1 MMTYA
6 WDAILAHVAKK
17 VGAEPA
23 DLVAPPD
30 PKLGDLAFGC
40 FKIAKEQKKSP
51 ADVAKLL
58 AEEISKD
65 TKDHLI
71 ASASAA
77 GPYVNITLKPGETI
91 ARIVT
96 DVEAKKASFGSSD
109 DGKKRQVLLEYAQPN
124 THKEFHVGHLR
135 NLVLGNALVR
145 ILAKNGWKVVPA
157 SYHGDVGA
165 HVAKC
170 LWYLFRKYYFSNSK
184 IDDLTLKGATEILSK
199 IPVELRTGKFL
210 GEIYTAATK
219 SLSEAT
225 LVKSINV
232 QGTDNFSIKNTIDK
246 KNYEVSQVL
255 IQLEASHPAWTKL
268 WKETRKWSIAEFKE
282 IFSDLGTKID
292 RQYFES
298 EVVDD
303 GQKIVDELLKKGIAK
318 KSEGAIIVDLESEKL
333 GVFLIRK
340 SDGTSLYATKDLA
353 LAKLKAKEY
362 PDVARSLLLVDNRQS
377 LYFKQLFRTLELM
390 SARGGSALGGGV
402 FPTHEFVGYEFVTL
416 KTGAMSSR
424 EGNIVTYES
433 FRDEVVKFA
442 RAETIQRHDDWN
454 EGKVEHTAWAIAMA
468 GIKYGMLKPDS
479 DKQIVFDLE
488 RALSFDGDTGPY
500 IQYAATRLSAILK
513 KAKWDAKK
521 GMKQGDLTLLVE
533 DSEKHLAL
541 QIARFSDAVHRAGL
555 ELKPNVVAQWCF
567 AMARAVTDFYRDVKV
582 LDAPEGLKASRLRL
596 VASALSALVIGLD
609 LLGIP
614 LPDEM

>member
-1 MMTYA
+1 MSYA

-17 VGAEPA
+17 IGADPSE
-23 DLVAPPD
+23 LVSPPD
-30 PKLGDLAFGC
+30 SKLGDLAFGC
-40 FKIAKEQKKSP
+40 FKIAKERKKSP

-65 TKDHLI
+65 KKDHLI
-71 ASASAA
+71 ASAIAA
-77 GPYVNITLKPGETI
+77 GPYVNITLKSGETV

-96 DVEAKKASFGSSD
+96 DVEAQKAAYGSSD
-109 DGKKRQVLLEYAQPN
+109 DGKKKSLLLEYAQPN
-124 THKEFHVGHLR
+124 THKEFHIGHLR
-135 NLVLGNALVR
+135 NLVLGNALTR
-145 ILAKNGWKVVPA
+145 ILVKNGWQVIPA

-165 HVAKC
+165 HVAKV
-170 LWYLFRKYYFSNSK
+170 LWMYLKKVVPPSERDPADGGKSRKSK
-184 IDDLTLKGATEILSK
+184 
-199 IPVELRTGKFL
+199 VEKSGKYL
-210 GEIYTAATK
+210 GELYAKATK
-219 SLSEAT
+219 LLEEKPE
-225 LVKSINV
+225 LK
-232 QGTDNFSIKNTIDK
+232 D
-246 KNYEVSQVL
+246 EVSE
-255 IQLEASHPAWTKL
+255 IQRKLEAGDKELMKL
-268 WKETRKWSIAEFKE
+268 WKETRKWSLSEFKE
-282 IFSDLGTKID
+282 IFSDLGTKIE

-318 KSEGAIIVDLESEKL
+318 KSEGAIVVDLEAEKL

-362 PDVARSLLLVDNRQS
+362 PDVARSLILVDNRQS
-377 LYFKQLFRTLELM
+377 LYFKQLFRTLELIGM
-390 SARGGSALGGGV
+390 NI
-402 FPTHEFVGYEFVTL
+402 PHEFVGYEFVTL

-424 EGNIVTYES
+424 EGNVVTYES

-442 RAETIQRHDDWN
+442 RAETIKRHPDWN

-468 GIKYGMLKPDS
+468 GITYGMLKPDS
-479 DKQIVFDLE
+479 DKQIVFDPE
-488 RALSFDGDTGPY
+488 RALAFDGDTGPY

-521 GMKQGDLTLLVE
+521 GMKQGDLSLLVE

-541 QIARFSDAVHRAGL
+541 QIAKLSDVVHRAGL
-555 ELKPNVVAQWCF
+555 ELKPNVIAQWCF
-567 AMARAVTDFYRDVKV
+567 AMAHAVTDFYRDVKV
-582 LDAPEGLKASRLRL
+582 LDAPDALKASRLRL
-596 VASALSALVIGLD
+596 VASALSALTLGLD